1 MSRVLPVLRREYV
14 ERVRTRVFL
23 LTTLGLPV
31 LMGALLAV
39 PALLGARDGQ
49 RERSLMILDR
59 SGVLAPALAGA
70 LEASAYQVQV
80 VDDRP
85 DADEM
90 LSEAVESGAVG
101 GALVL
106 DDETLRSGR
115 AEYLSRR
122 TPGPATLF
130 SLQQAVARTALQ
142 VRLRAEGTPEGLD
155 ALLQGGSLQ
164 LRRVGRA
171 SGPEDEMDARAG
183 TSAGFIGAF
192 LLYMV
197 LLLYGTAVMRSVLE
211 EKSGR
216 MVEIVLSALR
226 PRDLMLGKILGV
238 GAVGLTQ
245 LTAWLLAAV
254 AAIRF
259 VPDRWLGGMAGVEE
273 GLASVLPST
282 GVVVQLVAFFLLGYL
297 LYASLYAAVGAVC
310 SREEEAQQ
318 AQLPVTLLLVVPVV
332 ILPSVMSDPTGGVG
346 RWMAFVPFFAPVLQF
361 ARSAAGAAAPWEIA
375 VTLGLMAASVP
386 LVAAVAGRVYRV
398 GLLMQGKRPELR
410 SLWRMIRAG

>member
-23 LTTLGLPV
+23 LTTLGLPI
-31 LMGALLAV
+31 LMGTLLAV
-39 PALLGARDGQ
+39 PAILGARDGQ
-49 RERSLMILDR
+49 RERSLMLLDR
-59 SGVLAPALAGA
+59 SGVLAPGLSVA
-70 LEASAYQVQV
+70 LEASAYRVQIV
-80 VDDRP
+80 NDRP
-85 DADEM
+85 DAFESM
-90 LSEAVESGAVG
+90 AEAVEVGAVG
-101 GALVL
+101 GALLL

-122 TPGPATLF
+122 TPGPTTLF

-155 ALLQGGSLQ
+155 ALLQGGSLHV
-164 LRRVGRA
+164 RRVGRTA
-171 SGPEDEMDARAG
+171 DAENELDTRTG

-245 LTAWLLAAV
+245 LAVWLAVGVAAV
-254 AAIRF
+254 RF
-259 VPDRWLGGMAGVEE
+259 LPDRLLGGVAGMGQ

-282 GVVVQLVAFFLLGYL
+282 GVVLQLVAFFLLGYL

-332 ILPSVMSDPTGGVG
+332 ILPSVMSDPTGGLG

-375 VTLGLMAASVP
+375 LTLALMAVSVP

-398 GLLMQGKRPELR
+398 GLLMQGKRPDLR